1 MSNTVVVTD
10 MSKWFG
16 LKVAVSEL
24 SISFRPGVTG
34 LLGPNG
40 AGKTTLLRVIA
51 GLQRPSQGEVRV
63 LGVDPR
69 KDTDIYRRISLVPE
83 DESVYERLT
92 GRQFVE
98 LAAKLAKTDDP
109 KDRARS
115 AIETVALTDAAD
127 RALGGFSKGM
137 RQRAKVAAALVSDPE
152 ILLLDEPLNG
162 ADPVQRAHLITLFRQ
177 LGTQGKTLLVSS
189 HVLNEV
195 ERVSDRVVAMVD
207 GRLAAVG
214 DVATI
219 RAAMTDKPRR
229 IYVDTEVPR
238 KLAAA
243 LIAGPDVLGVRV
255 DGGTVRIETSDAAGL
270 ARRLPAISLE
280 HSIPISKVEP
290 VDESLES
297 VFRYLVEGR

>member
-1 MSNTVVVTD
+1 MTDTIVVTEL
-10 MSKWFG
+10 SKWFG

-24 SISFRPGVTG
+24 SIGFRPGVTG

-51 GLQRPSQGEVRV
+51 GLQRPSQGQVRV

-69 KDTDIYRRISLVPE
+69 EDTEVYRKISLVPE
-83 DESVYERLT
+83 DESVYERLS

-98 LAAKLAKTDDP
+98 LAARLARIDHP
-109 KDRARS
+109 VDRAG
-115 AIETVALTDAAD
+115 AALQTVGLLDAAD

-137 RQRAKVAAALVSDPE
+137 RQRAKVAAALVSEPE
-152 ILLLDEPLNG
+152 VLLLDEPLNG
-162 ADPVQRAHLITLFRQ
+162 ADPVQRAQLIALFKE
-177 LGTQGKTLLVSS
+177 LGAAGRTVLVSS
-189 HVLNEV
+189 HVLAEV

-229 IYVDTEVPR
+229 VYVDAGDPR
-238 KLAAA
+238 RLAAA
-243 LIAGPDVLGVRV
+243 LIATSGVIGV
-255 DGGTVRIETSDAAGL
+255 QVEDGTVHVETSDPADL
-270 ARRLPAISLE
+270 ARRLPAIAVE
-280 HSIPISKVEP
+280 HSIALTKIEP

>member
-1 MSNTVVVTD
+1 MTDTIVVTEL
-10 MSKWFG
+10 SKWFG
-16 LKVAVSEL
+16 LKVAVSEVT
-24 SISFRPGVTG
+24 IGFRPGVTG

-51 GLQRPSQGEVRV
+51 GLQVPSQGQVRV
-63 LGVDPR
+63 LGEDPR
-69 KDTDIYRRISLVPE
+69 ANTDVYRKISLVPE

-98 LAAKLAKTDDP
+98 LAARLAKTGNP
-109 KDRARS
+109 VERAKDTL
-115 AIETVALTDAAD
+115 EEVGLTDAAD

-152 ILLLDEPLNG
+152 VLLLDEPLNG
-162 ADPVQRAHLITLFRQ
+162 ADPVQRSQLISLFKQ
-177 LGTQGKTLLVSS
+177 LGAAGRTVLVSS

-229 IYVDTEVPR
+229 VYVDATDPR

-243 LIAGPDVLGVRV
+243 LIARPGVLGVQV
-255 DGGTVRIETSDAAGL
+255 DGDTLHIETSDAGDL
-270 ARRLPAISLE
+270 ARRLP
-280 HSIPISKVEP
+280 SIAVAASIGLSKVEP

>member
-1 MSNTVVVTD
+1 MTDTVVVSN

-24 SISFRPGVTG
+24 TIGFRPGVTG

-51 GLQRPSQGEVRV
+51 GLQRPSQGGVTI

-69 KDTDIYRRISLVPE
+69 RDTDIYRRISLVPE
-83 DESVYERLT
+83 DESVYDRLT

-98 LAAKLAKTDDP
+98 LAAKLAKVDHP
-109 KDRARS
+109 KDRAET
-115 AIETVALTDAAD
+115 AIETVQLTSAAD

-162 ADPVQRAHLITLFRQ
+162 ADPVQRAQLIALFKQ
-177 LGTQGKTLLVSS
+177 LGAQGKTLLVSS

-229 IYVDTEVPR
+229 IYVDTGNPR

-243 LIAGPDVLGVRV
+243 LIAGPDVLGVQV
-255 DGGTVRIETSDAAGL
+255 DGETVHVETSDAAGL
-270 ARRLPAISLE
+270 ARRLPGISVD